1 MTATPWG
8 FRDIL
13 PEEAQ
18 AREEIAMKKML
29 DAEGCKFNQ
38 IDFMHLT
45 RHGHAQLAE
54 KLAELVPTLL

>member
-1 MTATPWG
+1 MAEQ
-8 FRDIL
+8 FRV
-13 PEEAQ
+13 
-18 AREEIAMKKML
+18 IAERQGVHFL
-29 DAEGCKFNQ
+29 DAEGCEFNQ